1 MTIVSSHG
9 GPRAG
14 TVRTP
19 LWLLAL
25 ITLSGTLAMHIFVPA
40 LPVAAKA
47 LGAPTHATQL
57 TLSTYIVGLAV
68 GQLGY
73 GPAGVRA
80 SCSAGRSCGTGPRA
94 PRPRAS
100 SR

>member
-73 GPAGVRA
+73 GPISDRYGRRPILVAGMVLYTAA
-80 SCSAGRSCGTGPRA
+80 SAAWS
-94 PRPRAS
+94 
-100 SR
+100 